1 MALGIF
7 QHLETARLVESGCLY
22 PRIRCRNRQSDQ
34 FHASMELMLFVGGRP
49 DSDLKFTTL
58 ITVFSIY
65 AKHVA
70 LVAVVPLVERPN

>member
-1 MALGIF
+1 
-7 QHLETARLVESGCLY
+7 
-22 PRIRCRNRQSDQ
+22 
-34 FHASMELMLFVGGRP
+34 MELMLFVGGRP

-58 ITVFSIY
+58 ITVFSVY